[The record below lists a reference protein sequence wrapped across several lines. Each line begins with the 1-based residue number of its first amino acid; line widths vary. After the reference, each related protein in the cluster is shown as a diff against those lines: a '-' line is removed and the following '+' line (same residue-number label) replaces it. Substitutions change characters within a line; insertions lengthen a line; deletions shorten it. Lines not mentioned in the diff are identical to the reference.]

1 MPTASP
7 IGQKL
12 NISQICGLVM
22 GSLVLICG
30 LIISGLSYSQLQDQ
44 QQQQLMQNA
53 RQQLQHLALSIA
65 PSLLA
70 EDRIS
75 LNLMLSDWKTGAELT
90 NIQILNTSQQVIA
103 ERGTPLRDGPEISQP
118 VTLDNV
124 AAGLLRADIDL
135 SAASRTARHYL
146 AMGLIASGLLAL
158 LAALIAY
165 FLSDRVTAWLRRLED
180 SLGRWEANDAPLQ
193 LPPAPW
199 LGDLKRIHSTLS
211 RIATQEEHQRAMEQ
225 ALGRFVS
232 GNVSHPAAPLRYHE
246 CALLF
251 IEIRDLH
258 LLQQRLSAEELTS
271 VLNHYHKLLSHAAK
285 LYNGKVDRYHGS
297 GIVMTFGIANPVTTG
312 HEALHCLYVAQ
323 LFTGLVRH
331 LQENDQTLLPVEF
344 RMAAHWGNVLLA
356 PVTQENYTECSL
368 IGDTVHWASHLADNG
383 EELRLLASQS
393 LLDHLPSGDDIH
405 WQEGPLISDL
415 YGGEQACYWLQEL
428 PEKNHQL
435 IQRQIRHITAMTE
448 QV

>member
-1 MPTASP
+1 MHTASP

-12 NISQICGLVM
+12 NISQICGLLM
-22 GSLVLICG
+22 GILVLVCG
-30 LIISGLSYSQLQDQ
+30 LIISGLGYSQLKDQ
-44 QQQQLMQNA
+44 QENQLMQNA
-53 RQQLQHLALSIA
+53 RQQLQHLALTIA

-75 LNLMLSDWKTGAELT
+75 LTLTLSEWQTGPQLT

-103 ERGTPLRDGPEISQP
+103 EQGTPLREGPEISQP
-118 VTLDNV
+118 VTQDNM
-124 AAGLLRADIDL
+124 AAGLIRADIDL
-135 SAASRTARHYL
+135 SSAGRTARHYL
-146 AMGLIASGLLAL
+146 AMGLIASGLMAL
-158 LAALIAY
+158 LAALVAY
-165 FLSDRVTAWLRRLED
+165 QLTERVTGYLRQLEE
-180 SLGRWEANDAPLQ
+180 SLGRWDANDDPLQ
-193 LPPAPW
+193 LPPSPAVS
-199 LGDLKRIHSTLS
+199 DLKNIHQALN
-211 RIATQEEHQRAMEQ
+211 RIAVREEHQKAMEQ

-232 GNVSHPAAPLRYHE
+232 GHPSAPSSPLRYHE

-251 IEIRDLH
+251 IEIQDLEV
-258 LLQQRLSAEELTS
+258 LQQRLSAEELTS
-271 VLNHYHKLLSHAAK
+271 VLNHYHRLLSHAAK

-312 HEALHCLYVAQ
+312 HEALHSLYAAQ
-323 LFTGLVRH
+323 LFSGLVTH
-331 LQENDQTLLPVEF
+331 LRETDSNMLPVEF

-356 PVTQENYTECSL
+356 PVTQDDRTECNM

-383 EELRLLASQS
+383 EELRLLASQT
-393 LLDHLPSGDDIH
+393 LLDHLPGNDDIQ

-415 YGGEQACYWLQEL
+415 HGGEQACYWLQEL